1 MIGKRPGQ
9 PSLAAQPA
17 LLHGQAC
24 SGDAPGAG
32 GITRRRRQGTGE
44 SDGSCVLPNRA
55 FGGAGFGEGRC
66 PSLPRHRPRRA
77 GSAPGIGCRDRA
89 GRQSTSPGANS
100 GRQGLIIV
108 GSMILFGQA
117 LTNPASIPIF
127 QGGMTRCH
135 SARPDHVP
143 ILERTGKPPF
153 TRLFR
158 RPPVR
163 IPQGSAPH
171 RGAAYRSSVLDDQ
184 AYVDRCHAR
193 GRDPRRGAG
202 Q

>member
-1 MIGKRPGQ
+1 MIGSSWDNHRLRRRPLCFMVG
-9 PSLAAQPA
+9 PAQVTH
-17 LLHGQAC
+17 LGQAGSPRC
-24 SGDAPGAG
+24 G
-32 GITRRRRQGTGE
+32 RGTGKRRLA
-44 SDGSCVLPNRA
+44 CPPNRM
-55 FGGAGFGEGRC
+55 FGGMGFGEGRC
-66 PSLPRHRPRRA
+66 PLLPCHRPRRA

-127 QGGMTRCH
+127 QGGMTCCR

-163 IPQGSAPH
+163 IPQGSAPR
-171 RGAAYRSSVLDDQ
+171 RGAAYRSSVLNDQ
-184 AYVDRCHAR
+184 AYVDRFHAR

-202 Q
+202 W